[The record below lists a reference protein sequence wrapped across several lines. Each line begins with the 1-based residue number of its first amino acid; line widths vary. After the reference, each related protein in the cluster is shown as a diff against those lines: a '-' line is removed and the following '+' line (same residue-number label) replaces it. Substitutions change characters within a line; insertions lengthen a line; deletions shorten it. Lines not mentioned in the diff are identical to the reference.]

1 MSSTDVKAVLA
12 EVDVPLELLPASVLR
27 LLDRAA
33 ENGSRDQQH
42 ESRDQCYEAEED
54 NGVFSF
60 FSPQHDI
67 HNIIIG
73 SNKVFLRE
81 VDIGWLSFLF
91 KISLSLVEMSKKLT
105 PINEYLFCFN

>member
-1 MSSTDVKAVLA
+1 MSSADVKAVLA
-12 EVDVPLELLPASVLR
+12 EVDVPLELLPTSVLR

-33 ENGSRDQQH
+33 ENGL
-42 ESRDQCYEAEED
+42 RDQCYEAEED

-67 HNIIIG
+67 HNITIG

-91 KISLSLVEMSKKLT
+91 KISMSLVEMSKKLT